1 MNAGGCDCRVRR
13 CCRPLRAAKV
23 AARMAATAV
32 KAVVER
38 ERRRSPSNEPQMLDA
53 VNAASVGGAG
63 ATVHVAAESVH
74 GASEPNDL
82 SRWAR
87 VRAKRSPEWTDRT
100 LGAHAGSTVGCVR
113 RLGSGGVGA
122 RAGRANGRFAFAR

>member
-1 MNAGGCDCRVRR
+1 
-13 CCRPLRAAKV
+13 
-23 AARMAATAV
+23 
-32 KAVVER
+32 
-38 ERRRSPSNEPQMLDA
+38 MLDA

-122 RAGRANGRFAFAR
+122 RAGRANGRFAFARAYGLQGHRAPDRQADSARARGPRRVSRRLHIARAYRLPGSRPR